1 MSTVHDTDHLACADA
16 EALLPLVADGTLDAE
31 ADAPLFAHLAGC
43 ARCQESLARHDL
55 ISLALAQPSF
65 VAPPRARLSL
75 VPRAAWLPL
84 AAAAAVLIA
93 FGGWWSLR
101 DDGRAAAVI
110 AAESDEPVIEREV
123 IRIEQPGGIPA
134 YLVLEGDRRTL
145 VTSDVSEADNR
156 PARPQPVV
164 LQRY

>member
-1 MSTVHDTDHLACADA
+1 VSTVDHDDHLACADA

-65 VAPPRARLSL
+65 VAPSRSRLRL
-75 VPRAAWLPL
+75 VPRAAWAPL
-84 AAAAAVLIA
+84 AAAAALLIA

-101 DDGRAAAVI
+101 DDVAAAEVVAGI
-110 AAESDEPVIEREV
+110 DEPVIEREV
-123 IRIEQPGGIPA
+123 IRIEQPSGIPA

-145 VTSDVSEADNR
+145 VTSDAGEDADR
-156 PARPQPVV
+156 PAQPQPVV